1 MALPPSSSLA
11 QLESNLRDRLWRGD
25 MLVSTKNSISS
36 GFSALDA
43 QLPGNGWPTHC
54 LTELLCPTAGVG
66 ELRLIAPALSRL
78 VKAGRQVVL
87 LLPTEDEH
95 RLVYPDGWSQLG
107 IDPGSLLMIRA
118 SRPADRL
125 WAIEQTLKSASFGAL
140 LGWVDPLRPE
150 ALRRLQVAAAGADG
164 LSFLFRP
171 QQAQHH
177 ASPAPLRLVVGET
190 AHASQRRLS
199 VNIIK
204 RRGPVLAGPL
214 FIDVALPRS
223 LRPKVL
229 SPKPVVTPVSSS
241 QSHALGRPL
250 LSDTAPRSYSASL
263 T

>member
-1 MALPPSSSLA
+1 MALSPPSSLA
-11 QLESNLRDRLWRGD
+11 QLESSLRDRLWRGD
-25 MLVSTKNSISS
+25 MLVATKHSISS
-36 GFSALDA
+36 GFAALDA

-54 LTELLCPTAGVG
+54 LTELLCPTSGLG
-66 ELRLIAPALSRL
+66 ELRLIAPALSQL
-78 VKAGRQVVL
+78 VKAGRQVVM

-118 SRPADRL
+118 RRPADRL

-150 ALRRLQVAAAGADG
+150 ALRRLQVAAASADG

-171 QQAQHH
+171 QQVQHQ
-177 ASPAPLRLVVGET
+177 ASPAPLRMVVGAT
-190 AHASQRRLS
+190 AHVSQRRIS

-214 FIDVALPRS
+214 YIDVALPRS
-223 LRPKVL
+223 LRPKVA
-229 SPKPVVTPVSSS
+229 SQKPVATPVTSPL
-241 QSHALGRPL
+241 SHALGRPL
-250 LSDTAPRSYSASL
+250 LSDTAPRSYSTSL